1 MELLSPSDRV
11 ALARRHVVD
20 EVIQGRNQ
28 MAQPKSESGQ
38 AVNTATIAVYKGK
51 VKPGEFHK
59 HKPLRRSEPR
69 REGSQPSSPQTG
81 HTL

>member
-1 MELLSPSDRV
+1 
-11 ALARRHVVD
+11 
-20 EVIQGRNQ
+20 
-28 MAQPKSESGQ
+28 MAQPKNERGQ
-38 AVNTATIAVYKGK
+38 TVNSSTLAVYKGK

-59 HKPLRRSEPR
+59 HTPLRRSEPR

>member
-1 MELLSPSDRV
+1 
-11 ALARRHVVD
+11 
-20 EVIQGRNQ
+20 

-59 HKPLRRSEPR
+59 HKPLRRSEPPH
-69 REGSQPSSPQTG
+69 EGSQPSSPQTE
-81 HTL
+81 HTGADYATERWTGSDHQHLGRE